1 MQIII
6 IAGGVGNRMR
16 PLVTPKFLIPFRGT
30 SLLEYSLSDIA
41 RFKPTKVVVVSSPGA
56 LEAVE
61 VIAKQFKAQVVVQP
75 TPLGMADAIVQAK
88 STLDPES
95 SVLILNASTLWDPLT
110 FASIDKTI
118 RTTPETILLT
128 GQKIDTYRHGGYFVF
143 TKGQVTAIVEKP
155 DPDNLPSP
163 YFKHVLDY
171 FPKTAQL
178 LSTLSVA
185 HSDQDNIYEVALS
198 QLIQSVPTQMVEI
211 SGYNSSL
218 KHAPHVLDT
227 MEEVLSHRLKPG
239 IAPSANIAS
248 TAVVDGKVEIAGNVR
263 IFDHATI
270 KGPCYIGEGTVIGN
284 GVLVRASCI
293 EADCEIGYNTEVAR
307 SYIGPR
313 TKCHTSYVGDSIIEG
328 DANLAAGTITAN
340 LRFDNRTIMINL
352 PSGRINSK
360 RRKFG
365 SILAK
370 GVKTGIHASL
380 MPGTVAEPNSIVN
393 TEGTI

>member
-1 MQIII
+1 MK
-6 IAGGVGNRMR
+6 

-30 SLLEYSLSDIA
+30 SLLEYALSDVS
-41 RFKPTKVVVVSSPGA
+41 RFKPTKVVIVSSPGA
-56 LEAVE
+56 LEEVQ
-61 VIAKQFKAQVVVQP
+61 VIAKQFKAEVVIQP

-88 STLDPES
+88 SALDPES
-95 SVLILNASTLWDPLT
+95 GVLILNASTLWDPLT
-110 FASIDKTI
+110 FISMDKVI
-118 RTTPETILLT
+118 QTTPGTILLA
-128 GQKIDTYRHGGYFVF
+128 GQKIDTYRHGGYFALA
-143 TKGQVTAIVEKP
+143 KGQVTAIIEKP
-155 DPDNLPSP
+155 DPDDLPSP

-171 FPKTAQL
+171 FPSTAPL
-178 LSTLSVA
+178 LSTLSA
-185 HSDQDNIYEVALS
+185 THSDQDDVYEVALTR
-198 QLIQSVPTQMVEI
+198 LIQSVPTQMVEI

-218 KHAPHVLDT
+218 KHAPRVLGA

-239 IAPSANIAS
+239 VATSATIAP
-248 TAVVDGKVEIAGNVR
+248 TAVVDGEVEIAGNVR

-270 KGPCYIGEGTVIGN
+270 KGPCYIGENTVVGN
-284 GVLVRASCI
+284 GALVRASCI

-313 TKCHTSYVGDSIIEG
+313 TKCHTSYVGDSIVEG

-340 LRFDNRTIMINL
+340 LRFDNRTVMVNL
-352 PSGRINSK
+352 PSGRIDSN

-380 MPGTVAEPNSIVN
+380 MPGTVAEPNSIIN
-393 TEGTI
+393 TEVQYDNVKN